1 MLTVEHLTGGTLIPI
16 PRWPLRGHTHVVAAA
31 RSRPDGCRTPQR
43 EPERQN

>member
-16 PRWPLRGHTHVVAAA
+16 PRWPHVVAAA

-43 EPERQN
+43 ELERQN